1 MKSALGSAHGL
12 VMLLPMKL
20 RLLFLS
26 LSLFLTACTSMVI
39 GGGQASG
46 VYNQHDDRTLQQVS
60 KDTNITQ
67 AVQRIL
73 NNYTTIDVDTA
84 NGIVTLQ
91 GKVNSRD
98 EITQIINQVYLID
111 GVQRVESYLVVS
123 PP

>member
-1 MKSALGSAHGL
+1 
-12 VMLLPMKL
+12 MLLPMKL
-20 RLLFLS
+20 RLFFLS

-39 GGGQASG
+39 GGGQASD
-46 VYNQHDDRTLQQVS
+46 VYDQHDDRTLQQVS
-60 KDTNITQ
+60 KDTYITQ

-73 NNYTTIDVDTA
+73 SNYTTIDVDTA

-111 GVQRVESYLVVS
+111 GVQRVESYLLVS